1 MAEVK
6 LSILI
11 CTIPSRKHFLARLRG
26 ILNEQVI
33 PWFEEVEILVDGR
46 EDVSIG
52 DKRNALLYR
61 AKGEFCVFCDDDD
74 RVSNHYIPSMM
85 IGIEAGVDCCSLTGI
100 ITENSKNPKKFIH
113 SIKYNDWFEKDGI
126 YYRPPNHLNC
136 MRTSI
141 AKRVGFPGKNHGED
155 KDFSMEMC
163 KQGLLKTEHEISDV
177 IYFYEYISPEVRKQL
192 NYH

>member
-1 MAEVK
+1 MAQVK
-6 LSILI
+6 LSLLIL
-11 CTIPSRKHFLARLRG
+11 TIPSRKHFFVRIKNILAD
-26 ILNEQVI
+26 QVM
-33 PWFEEVEILVDGR
+33 PWYDEVEILHDG
-46 EDVSIG
+46 DPDMSIG
-52 DKRNALLYR
+52 DKRNKLLYR
-61 AKGEFCVFCDDDD
+61 AKGEYCAFIDDDD
-74 RVSNHYIPSMM
+74 RVSNHYIANNM
-85 IGIEAGVDCCSLTGI
+85 IGIEAGVDCCSLTGQ

-113 SIKYNDWFEKDGI
+113 SLKYTEWFEKDNV

-155 KDFSMEMC
+155 KDFSMEIC
-163 KQGLLKTEHEISDV
+163 KQGLLKTEHVIDDV